1 MNQLERACLTSFVA
15 DYQKITLQIEQHSAH
30 LKELEEETV
39 RVNSELVLLEREK
52 EFILNQFAD
61 AMLHTAQKF
70 DGKRKQGEIPVATS
84 GDR

>member
-1 MNQLERACLTSFVA
+1 MNQLERAWLTSFVA
-15 DYQKITLQIEQHSAH
+15 DYQKITLQIERHSAH
-30 LKELEEETV
+30 LKELQEESV

-70 DGKRKQGEIPVATS
+70 DGKRKQGEIPVAT
-84 GDR
+84 